1 MEQMISANPDVT
13 TCDLTPDLEFI
24 VMACDGIWN
33 SMSSQQAI
41 DFVKSRLSED
51 IELSNI
57 CEQVRIYYFLRANQF
72 FIRRVYETEVIFCY
86 PLSPLYMFT
95 SINNRCRIIFLINVY
110 IILS

>member
-1 MEQMISANPDVT
+1 MIDHHYKRNKSLPAMEQMISANPDVT

-57 CEQVRIYYFLRANQF
+57 CEQVRNLLFFTSEPIFYSSCLRNGGNFLLSIVPSIY
-72 FIRRVYETEVIFCY
+72 VYEH
-86 PLSPLYMFT
+86 
-95 SINNRCRIIFLINVY
+95 
-110 IILS
+110 